1 MRGIGYAII
10 EIIWWMLAAAVLGVI
25 IGWILRGRRLSADLE
40 AWAADHADQGD
51 PIIAA
56 GEPIDE
62 PESVLEAEPL
72 AIEPD
77 DPVVLPE
84 PEPEPAAEK
93 TDPAEELAEESHL
106 PDKETATAMMA
117 EIAARTRGTGPR
129 VEDDLKLIHGVGP
142 KLDGLLKSMDI
153 TSFRQVALFTSDDIA
168 YVTAALDAFPGRI
181 ERDDWMSSAAEQHEL
196 KYGDSTGPVSD
207 EPADPWNL
215 G

>member
-1 MRGIGYAII
+1 M
-10 EIIWWMLAAAVLGVI
+10 
-25 IGWILRGRRLSADLE
+25 
-40 AWAADHADQGD
+40 
-51 PIIAA
+51 
-56 GEPIDE
+56 
-62 PESVLEAEPL
+62 
-72 AIEPD
+72 
-77 DPVVLPE
+77 
-84 PEPEPAAEK
+84 
-93 TDPAEELAEESHL
+93 AEESEL

-117 EIAARTRGTGPR
+117 EIATRTRGTGRR

-153 TSFRQVALFTSDDIA
+153 TSYRQVALFTSDDIA

-215 G
+215 D